1 MTIMSIDEKD
11 EKIRWIGRLHEET
24 STDNE
29 ISLTTTMTTQLN
41 AEERWLRF
49 GVNDDNSGHDAYTEL
64 VKANIKFF
72 CKQINPSEKSCKKGP
87 AVLKIVRVVLI
98 FFARRGGVEIKVP
111 VLKKKMLYMY
121 RYKYTVG
128 VSQTGLQEES
138 KDGLKHQPK
147 MNISLS

>member
-1 MTIMSIDEKD
+1 MTIMSIDEND

-64 VKANIKFF
+64 VKANIKF
-72 CKQINPSEKSCKKGP
+72 
-87 AVLKIVRVVLI
+87 VL
-98 FFARRGGVEIKVP
+98 
-111 VLKKKMLYMY
+111 
-121 RYKYTVG
+121 
-128 VSQTGLQEES
+128 
-138 KDGLKHQPK
+138 
-147 MNISLS
+147 